1 MAYNERMTKEEASRA
16 YNIPIEVLDEYES
29 WGLCGTVK
37 QVMGVWQYDDSDLER
52 LSMIMTL
59 HDIGFSSD
67 EVESYMRLLLDG
79 ESTEGERMRM
89 LNQKRDIALDE
100 IHFKER
106 QLERLD
112 YLRHKIRKNMKR

>member
-1 MAYNERMTKEEASRA
+1 MAHNERMTKEEASRA
-16 YNIPIEVLDEYES
+16 YNIPVEILDEYES

-37 QVMGVWQYDDSDLER
+37 EVMGAWQYDDRDLER

-59 HDIGFSSD
+59 HDIGFSND
-67 EVESYMRLLLDG
+67 EVESYMRLLLKG
-79 ESTEGERMRM
+79 ESTESERMRM
-89 LNQKRDIALDE
+89 LNQKRDSALDE

-112 YLRHKIRKNMKR
+112 YLRHKIRKNMNH